1 MDKVDKILKK
11 WQEQNDEINKMIAD
25 LKKQMN
31 SKNKISVSK

>member
-25 LKKQMN
+25 LKKQF
-31 SKNKISVSK
+31 SGKDKRCLL

>member
-25 LKKQMN
+25 LKKQVN
-31 SKNKISVSK
+31 GKSKASASK